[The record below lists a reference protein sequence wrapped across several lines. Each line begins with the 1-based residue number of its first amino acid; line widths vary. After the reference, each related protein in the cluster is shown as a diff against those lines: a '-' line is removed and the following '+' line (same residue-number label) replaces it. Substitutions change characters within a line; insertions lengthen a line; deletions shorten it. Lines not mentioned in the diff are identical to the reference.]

1 MRRQA
6 DMEKWKIALVVIGLL
21 ATGFIA
27 GFATN
32 RLIVRSQIE
41 RVRDMENKG
50 PFGEIF
56 LDKIEATPEQRAAI
70 RPVLDQYNE
79 RFRELIRTS
88 RQQRRA
94 TADSLLQELTP
105 LLAEE
110 QLQELNRFR
119 HILLRG
125 PRKKKDSERKRKK
138 TSD

>member
-1 MRRQA
+1 
-6 DMEKWKIALVVIGLL
+6 MEKWKIILVVIGLL
-21 ATGFIA
+21 VTGFIA

-41 RVRDMENKG
+41 RVRDMDKKG
-50 PFGEIF
+50 PFGDVF

-70 RPVLDQYNE
+70 RPVLDRYND

-88 RQQRRA
+88 RQERRV

-110 QLQELNRFR
+110 QLQELERFR
-119 HILLRG
+119 HVLLRA
-125 PRKKKDSERKRKK
+125 PRKKKEGDRRRPEEPR
-138 TSD
+138 D

>member
-1 MRRQA
+1 
-6 DMEKWKIALVVIGLL
+6 MEKWKIALVVVGLL

-32 RLIVRSQIE
+32 RLFVRTQID
-41 RVRDMENKG
+41 RVRDMEKKG
-50 PFGEIF
+50 PFGEVF

-70 RPVLDQYNE
+70 RPILDQYND
-79 RFRELIRTS
+79 RFRELIQTS

-110 QLQELNRFR
+110 QLQELDRFR
-119 HILLRG
+119 HILLRS
-125 PRKKKDSERKRKK
+125 PRKKKDSDRQRREK
-138 TSD
+138 SNE